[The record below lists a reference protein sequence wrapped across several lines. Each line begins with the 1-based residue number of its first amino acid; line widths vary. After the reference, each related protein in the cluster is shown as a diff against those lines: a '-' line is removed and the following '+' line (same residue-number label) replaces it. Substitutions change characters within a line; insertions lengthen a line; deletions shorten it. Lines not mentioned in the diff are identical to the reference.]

1 MSVTTSSQDPVAAT
15 IDILDGYTTW
25 TNTTPEVYKQSEV
38 SQQERKA
45 ASNPRIYV
53 WSPADGGVENLGAEY
68 SRTIDTDIV
77 EASVWI
83 LDEAGQD
90 KHLQCKQ
97 YQKDIIAILEDYAN
111 DNYEN
116 TEFHNIRPTSKTDSR
131 SESVAR
137 ITDHLVSSVQCDFE
151 DLRNSGT

>member
-1 MSVTTSSQDPVAAT
+1 MSVTTTEIDPVAAI
-15 IDILDGYTTW
+15 IDILEGYTTW

-45 ASNPRIYV
+45 APNPRIYV
-53 WSPADGGVENLGAEY
+53 WSPADGSMENLGAEY

-77 EASVWI
+77 EASAWV
-83 LDEAGQD
+83 LDEAGVD
-90 KHLQCKQ
+90 KHLQCEQ
-97 YQKDIIAILEDYAN
+97 YQKDIIEILEDYAN

-137 ITDHLVSSVQCDFE
+137 ITDHLVSSVQADVE
-151 DLRNSGT
+151 DLRDSGT